1 MTFSSIKVIDFSKEH
16 NLLHFFTVAFGFFLR
31 FQKLQQF
38 QPRFKIQTCVLRQKR
53 ISKTL
58 QLWAN
63 LETAKVSCWWF
74 ILDHKFQWSLESLN
88 CKLVS
93 YNGSNNY
100 TICKRFAVQTLL
112 WSLEWLLQYKYR
124 VRYHRR
130 LKLDWTMKC
139 FNLDQVLLS
148 QGWEIR
154 YF

>member
-1 MTFSSIKVIDFSKEH
+1 MTFSSIKVTVFSKEH
-16 NLLHFFTVAFGFFLR
+16 NLLHFFPVAFGFFLR
-31 FQKLQQF
+31 LQKLQQF
-38 QPRFKIQTCVLRQKR
+38 QPRFKIQPSVLKQKR

-58 QLWAN
+58 QIWAN
-63 LETAKVSCWWF
+63 LETAKVSCSWF

-88 CKLVS
+88 CKLVT
-93 YNGSNNY
+93 YKGSNNY
-100 TICKRFAVQTLL
+100 TICKRFAIQTLL

-148 QGWEIR
+148 QGLEIR